1 MLAEQ
6 EISYTCPTAVLASE
20 GALGWLSYCAMF
32 CLTTLSPCLAS
43 CLSVSLAYC
52 VSGVLW
58 LLVGLKASVHLQ
70 VQALQQAVM
79 KIGEHLSGGQG
90 AAGQGEQPQ
99 GDTKP
104 EGEGEKKDEQK

>member
-1 MLAEQ
+1 MLAVPC
-6 EISYTCPTAVLASE
+6 SV
-20 GALGWLSYCAMF
+20 
-32 CLTTLSPCLAS
+32 SPSPSS
-43 CLSVSLAYC
+43 CLVGCFQCLF
-52 VSGVLW
+52 VLW
-58 LLVGLKASVHLQ
+58 GWIQSAHLQ

-104 EGEGEKKDEQK
+104 EGEKKDEQK